1 MTNTNDQLINFL
13 KIPHPTF
20 SEILLYTKPNGHV
33 KAEIYLRN
41 ATKNG

>member
-1 MTNTNDQLINFL
+1 MKPNQPIKPNPQQG
-13 KIPHPTF
+13 F